1 MRNARGHENQ
11 GITNLPRALAD
22 SGASGRLAQ
31 RSPNRG
37 LRPKPAAARPQ
48 PLSYADLDTPHTSA
62 GREFPTWLYQ
72 PCSSVAPCDSPC
84 ASPCAPLTLTNPDA
98 NPSAVRRLWVSFG
111 RAWWL
116 ERCVACICG
125 GSCGVAHRGEGVD
138 SVVGERHPRG
148 AVVAQRSAGRRH
160 KTRSSLRASALW
172 ISTSLLWRRWVDG
185 GCLCLGYSYKRCTES
200 TLVAY
205 AWWRTKYIWKSQT
218 IANKPTPHSG
228 RCRHLTAPGELTAT
242 CAWGGLLC
250 LACTRLSRAEMAM
263 GTCLCTIHYRS
274 NRYTIVFGRP
284 GSGLSPCSR
293 CDRLQRTSLARR
305 APTHP
310 LAPSLHQWQGREIP
324 VASMHKMHT

>member
-1 MRNARGHENQ
+1 MGAIHCAMHENQ
-11 GITNLPRALAD
+11 GITYLPRALAD

-31 RSPNRG
+31 RLPNRG

-116 ERCVACICG
+116 ERCVACIYG

-148 AVVAQRSAGRRH
+148 AVVAAQRSAGVR
-160 KTRSSLRASALW
+160 
-172 ISTSLLWRRWVDG
+172 G
-185 GCLCLGYSYKRCTES
+185 
-200 TLVAY
+200 
-205 AWWRTKYIWKSQT
+205 
-218 IANKPTPHSG
+218 
-228 RCRHLTAPGELTAT
+228 
-242 CAWGGLLC
+242 
-250 LACTRLSRAEMAM
+250 
-263 GTCLCTIHYRS
+263 
-274 NRYTIVFGRP
+274 
-284 GSGLSPCSR
+284 
-293 CDRLQRTSLARR
+293 
-305 APTHP
+305 
-310 LAPSLHQWQGREIP
+310 
-324 VASMHKMHT
+324 